1 MARVGE
7 GEAGFGMFAREAGAR
22 ENNARC
28 VGAAV
33 GGAVLTE
40 NGVLVPLHD
49 REAAMIALDAPA
61 PVAGR
66 RRSRGGSDRRSPL
79 AASAIS
85 DSFFAAA
92 IVLATDLANCR
103 RRAFVCG
110 QPDHRAA
117 YDAPS

>member
-7 GEAGFGMFAREAGAR
+7 GETGFGMFAREAGAR
-22 ENNARC
+22 ENIARR

-40 NGVLVPLHD
+40 NDVLVPLLD
-49 REAAMIALDAPA
+49 RAAAMIALDAPA

-66 RRSRGGSDRRSPL
+66 QRSRGGSDRRSPL

-85 DSFFAAA
+85 DSFFATA

-110 QPDHRAA
+110 QPDHCAA